1 MIVKKNVGKI
11 NLFQYGNFKTKRNK
25 TKCSSGAGHRRNQER
40 QTDLREEK
48 AERRGEETPLFQL
61 QLRKDQQDLQEEA
74 AKKQRDKEVS
84 LVIIQQLKEKTQ
96 C

>member
-1 MIVKKNVGKI
+1 MKTRQSDGGK
-11 NLFQYGNFKTKRNK
+11 
-25 TKCSSGAGHRRNQER
+25 
-40 QTDLREEK
+40 
-48 AERRGEETPLFQL
+48 ETPLFQL

-74 AKKQRDKEVS
+74 AKKQRDEEVS